1 MTQAHQVTV
10 PNKLLPAFSNLSQA
24 IYDIIVWK
32 GGRGA
37 AKSQAL
43 AAIGILESYIDD
55 GVILCCREIQK
66 SVSDSIYSMLVSYIE
81 DKGLGKDF
89 KILNTSI
96 TNVRTGAEFIFAGL
110 KSNITSIK
118 SINKLRVVLVD
129 EAENVTQNSWD
140 ILLPTPR
147 YGAVRIYV
155 VFNPR
160 FEDDPTYQEFVAK
173 SDDRKLVIDIQ
184 YTDNPW
190 FPPSLERQRQRDAKG
205 DAGRYAWIWKG
216 KFLQITDA
224 SIYGKKIVSRAFKVD
239 ESYGE
244 PLIGVD
250 WGFSN
255 DPNAVMENYIKGN
268 TLYIRNAADKVGLEL
283 DDTAEWLVKHVP
295 VIKKYTSRADS
306 ARPETIS
313 KVRKDKDNPV
323 PLIKACK
330 KWPGSVIEGIA
341 YIQSFDE
348 IVIHP
353 DADACRAEL
362 TAYSFKK
369 DKFDEITSVPQDED
383 DHYSDAL
390 RYALE
395 PLIQN
400 KSTKRHRA
408 TAGKRTYR

>member
-1 MTQAHQVTV
+1 MTTAHQVTV
-10 PNKLLPAFSNLSQA
+10 PNKLLPAFNNLSQA

-32 GGRGA
+32 GGRGSG
-37 AKSQAL
+37 KSQSL

-66 SVSDSIYSMLVSYIE
+66 SISDSIYSMLVSYIE

-96 TNVRTGAEFIFAGL
+96 TNLKTGAEFIFAGL

-118 SINKLRVVLVD
+118 SINKLRVVLTD
-129 EAENVTQNSWD
+129 EAENISQNSWD

-147 YGAVRIYV
+147 YGDVRIYV

-173 SDDRKLVIDIQ
+173 TDDRKLVIDIQ

-216 KFLQITDA
+216 SFLQITEA
-224 SIYGKKIVSRAFKVD
+224 SILAKKLVTRLFEVD
-239 ESYGE
+239 DSFGD

-255 DPNAVMENYIKGN
+255 DPNAVTESYVKEN
-268 TLYIRNAADKVGLEL
+268 TLYIRNAAKRIGLEL

-295 VIKKYTSRADS
+295 KIKQFTSRADS

-313 KVRKDKDNPV
+313 KVKHDKEHPI

-330 KWPGSVIEGIA
+330 KWKGCVEDGIA
-341 YIQSFDE
+341 QLQSFDE

-353 DADACRAEL
+353 DAEDCKAEL

-369 DKFDEITSVPQDED
+369 DKFDEITAIPLDVDNHFADS
-383 DHYSDAL
+383 L
-390 RYALE
+390 RYGIE
-395 PLIQN
+395 PHIGRGK
-400 KSTKRHRA
+400 KSVFDVV
-408 TAGKRTYR
+408 G

>member
-10 PNKLLPAFSNLSQA
+10 PSKLLPAFNNLSQC

-43 AAIGILESYIDD
+43 AAIGVLESYIDD

-81 DKGLGKDF
+81 DKGLGADF
-89 KILNTSI
+89 KVLNTSI
-96 TNVRTGAEFIFAGL
+96 TNIKTGAEFIFAGL

-129 EAENVTQNSWD
+129 EAENVSQNSWD
-140 ILLPTPR
+140 VLLPTPR
-147 YGAVRIYV
+147 YGDVRIYV

-173 SDDRKLVIDIQ
+173 DDGRKLVIDIQ

-190 FPPSLERQRQRDAKG
+190 FPPSLERQRERDAKG

-216 KFLQITDA
+216 KFLQITEA
-224 SIYGKKIVSRAFKVD
+224 SILAKKLVTRLFEVD
-239 ESYGE
+239 EGYGD
-244 PLIGVD
+244 PLIGID

-255 DPNAVMENYIKGN
+255 DPNAVTESYVKDN
-268 TLYIRNAADKVGLEL
+268 TLYIRNAAKKIGLEL

-295 VIKKYTSRADS
+295 KIKQYTSRADNS
-306 ARPETIS
+306 RPETIS
-313 KVRKDKDNPV
+313 KVKHDKENPI
-323 PLIKACK
+323 PLIKSCK
-330 KWPGSVIEGIA
+330 KWSGCVEDGIA
-341 YIQSFDE
+341 QLQSFDE

-353 DADACRAEL
+353 DAEDCKAEL

-369 DKFDEITSVPQDED
+369 DKFDEITAIPLDLDNHFADS
-383 DHYSDAL
+383 L
-390 RYALE
+390 RYGIE
-395 PLIQN
+395 PYI
-400 KSTKRHRA
+400 
-408 TAGKRTYR
+408 GKGGFSYDNI

>member
-1 MTQAHQVTV
+1 MAQTAHQVTV
-10 PNKLLPAFSNLSQA
+10 PNKLLPAFNNLSQA

-81 DKGLGKDF
+81 DKGLDKDF

-96 TNVRTGAEFIFAGL
+96 TNIRTGAEFIFAGL

-129 EAENVTQNSWD
+129 EAENVSQNSWD

-173 SDDRKLVIDIQ
+173 NDDRKLVIDIQ

-216 KFLQITDA
+216 KFLQITEA
-224 SIYGKKIVSRAFKVD
+224 SILAKKLVTREFEVD
-239 ESYGE
+239 DSYGD
-244 PLIGVD
+244 PLIGID

-255 DPNAVMENYIKGN
+255 DPNAVTESYVKDN
-268 TLYIRNAADKVGLEL
+268 TLYIRNAAKKVGLEL

-295 VIKKYTSRADS
+295 KIKRYTSRADNS
-306 ARPETIS
+306 RPETIS
-313 KVRKDKDNPV
+313 KVKHDKENPI
-323 PLIKACK
+323 PLIKGCK
-330 KWPGSVIEGIA
+330 KWKGCVEDGIA
-341 YIQSFDE
+341 QLQSFDE

-353 DADACRAEL
+353 DAEECKAEL

-369 DKFDEITSVPQDED
+369 DKFDEITAIPLDLDNHFADS
-383 DHYSDAL
+383 L
-390 RYALE
+390 RYGIE
-395 PLIQN
+395 PHIGRGK
-400 KSTKRHRA
+400 KSVFDVV
-408 TAGKRTYR
+408 G

>member
-10 PNKLLPAFSNLSQA
+10 PNKLLPAFTNLSQCV
-24 IYDIIVWK
+24 YDIIVWK
-32 GGRGA
+32 GGRGSG
-37 AKSQAL
+37 KSQSL

-81 DKGLGKDF
+81 DKGLSGDF

-96 TNVRTGAEFIFAGL
+96 TNIKTGAEFIFAGL

-147 YGAVRIYV
+147 YGDVRIYV

-173 SDDRKLVIDIQ
+173 TDKRKLVIDIQ
-184 YTDNPW
+184 YTDNPF
-190 FPPSLERQRQRDAKG
+190 FPPSLERQRQRDANG
-205 DAGRYAWIWKG
+205 DAGRYAWVWKG
-216 KFLQITDA
+216 KFLQITEA
-224 SIYGKKIVSRAFKVD
+224 SILAKKLVTRAYEVD
-239 ESYGE
+239 DSFGD

-255 DPNAVMENYIKGN
+255 DPNAVTESYVKDN
-268 TLYIRNAADKVGLEL
+268 TLYIRNAAKKIGLEL
-283 DDTAEWLVKHVP
+283 DDTAEWLIKHVP
-295 VIKKYTSRADS
+295 KIKQYTSRADN

-313 KVRKDKDNPV
+313 KVKHDKENPI

-330 KWPGSVIEGIA
+330 KWKGCVEDGIA
-341 YIQSFDE
+341 QLQSFDE

-353 DADACRAEL
+353 DADCCKAEL

-369 DKFDEITSVPQDED
+369 DKFDEITAIPL
-383 DHYSDAL
+383 DADNHFADSL
-390 RYALE
+390 RYGIE
-395 PLIQN
+395 PYI
-400 KSTKRHRA
+400 
-408 TAGKRTYR
+408 GKGRFSYDNI

>member
-10 PNKLLPAFSNLSQA
+10 PNKLLPAFTNLSQC

-32 GGRGA
+32 GGRGSG
-37 AKSQAL
+37 KSQSL

-96 TNVRTGAEFIFAGL
+96 TNIKTGAEFIFAGL

-147 YGAVRIYV
+147 YGDVRIYV

-173 SDDRKLVIDIQ
+173 TDKRKLVIDIQ
-184 YTDNPW
+184 YTDNPF
-190 FPPSLERQRQRDAKG
+190 FPPSLERQRQRDANG
-205 DAGRYAWIWKG
+205 DAGRYAWVWKG
-216 KFLQITDA
+216 KFLQITEA
-224 SIYGKKIVSRAFKVD
+224 SILAKKLVTRTYEVD
-239 ESYGE
+239 DSFGD

-255 DPNAVMENYIKGN
+255 DPNAVTESYVKDN
-268 TLYIRNAADKVGLEL
+268 TLYIRNAAKKVGLEL
-283 DDTAEWLVKHVP
+283 DDTAEWLIKHVP
-295 VIKKYTSRADS
+295 KIKQYTSRADN

-313 KVRKDKDNPV
+313 KVKHDKENPI

-330 KWPGSVIEGIA
+330 KWKGCVEDGIA
-341 YIQSFDE
+341 QLQSFDE

-353 DADACRAEL
+353 DADCCKAEL

-369 DKFDEITSVPQDED
+369 DKFDEITAIPL
-383 DHYSDAL
+383 DADNHFADSL
-390 RYALE
+390 RYGIE
-395 PLIQN
+395 PYI
-400 KSTKRHRA
+400 
-408 TAGKRTYR
+408 GKGRFSYDNI

>member
-1 MTQAHQVTV
+1 MTTAHQVTV
-10 PNKLLPAFSNLSQA
+10 PNKLLPAFNNLSQA

-81 DKGLGKDF
+81 DKGLDKDF

-96 TNVRTGAEFIFAGL
+96 TNIRTGAEFIFAGL

-216 KFLQITDA
+216 KFLQITAA
-224 SIYGKKIVSRAFKVD
+224 SILAKKLVTRDFEVD
-239 ESYGE
+239 DSYGD
-244 PLIGVD
+244 PLIGID

-255 DPNAVMENYIKGN
+255 DPNAVTESYVKEN
-268 TLYIRNAADKVGLEL
+268 TLYIRNAAKKIGLEL
-283 DDTAEWLVKHVP
+283 DDTAEWLIKHVP
-295 VIKKYTSRADS
+295 KIKRFTSRADN

-313 KVRKDKDNPV
+313 KVKHDKENPI

-330 KWPGSVIEGIA
+330 KWKGCVEDGIA
-341 YIQSFDE
+341 QLQSFDE

-353 DADACRAEL
+353 DAEECKAEL

-369 DKFDEITSVPQDED
+369 DKFDEITAIPLDLDNHFADS
-383 DHYSDAL
+383 L
-390 RYALE
+390 RYGIE
-395 PLIQN
+395 PHIGRQS
-400 KSTKRHRA
+400 KSVFDVV
-408 TAGKRTYR
+408 G

>member
-10 PNKLLPAFSNLSQA
+10 PNKLLPAFSNLSQC

-66 SVSDSIYSMLVSYIE
+66 SVSDSIYSMLVSYIM
-81 DKGLGKDF
+81 DKGLDKDF

-96 TNVRTGAEFIFAGL
+96 TNIKTGAEFIFAGL

-147 YGAVRIYV
+147 YGAVRIYI

-216 KFLQITDA
+216 KFLQITEA
-224 SIYGKKIVSRAFKVD
+224 SILAKKLVTREFDVD
-239 ESYGE
+239 DSFGG

-255 DPNAVMENYIKGN
+255 DPNAVTESYVKEN
-268 TLYIRNAADKVGLEL
+268 TLYIRNAAKKIGLEL

-295 VIKKYTSRADS
+295 KIKQFTSRADS

-313 KVRKDKDNPV
+313 KVKHDKENPI

-330 KWPGSVIEGIA
+330 KWKGCVEDGIA
-341 YIQSFDE
+341 QLQSFDE

-353 DADACRAEL
+353 DAEDCKAEL

-369 DKFDEITSVPQDED
+369 DKFDEITAVPLDLD
-383 DHYSDAL
+383 NHFADSL
-390 RYALE
+390 RYGIE
-395 PLIQN
+395 PYIGRGK
-400 KSTKRHRA
+400 KSVFDVI
-408 TAGKRTYR
+408 G

>member
-1 MTQAHQVTV
+1 MAQAAHQVTV
-10 PNKLLPAFSNLSQA
+10 PNKLLPAFNNLSQA

-81 DKGLGKDF
+81 DKGLSKDF

-96 TNVRTGAEFIFAGL
+96 TNIRTGAEFIFAGL

-147 YGAVRIYV
+147 YGDVRIYV

-173 SDDRKLVIDIQ
+173 TDPRKLVIDIQ

-216 KFLQITDA
+216 KFLQITEA
-224 SIYGKKIVSRAFKVD
+224 SILAKKLVTREFEIDDSFGD
-239 ESYGE
+239 
-244 PLIGVD
+244 PLIGID

-255 DPNAVMENYIKGN
+255 DPNAVTESYVKEN
-268 TLYIRNAADKVGLEL
+268 TLYIRNAAKKIGLEL

-295 VIKKYTSRADS
+295 KIKKFTSRADNS
-306 ARPETIS
+306 RPETIS
-313 KVRKDKDNPV
+313 KVKHDKENPI

-330 KWPGSVIEGIA
+330 KWTGCVEDGIA
-341 YIQSFDE
+341 QLQSFDE

-353 DADACRAEL
+353 DAEECKAEL

-369 DKFDEITSVPQDED
+369 DKFDEITAIPLDLDNHFADS
-383 DHYSDAL
+383 L
-390 RYALE
+390 RYGIE
-395 PLIQN
+395 PHIGRGK
-400 KSTKRHRA
+400 KSVFDVI
-408 TAGKRTYR
+408 G

>member
-173 SDDRKLVIDIQ
+173 DDSRKLVIDIQ

-216 KFLQITDA
+216 KFLQITEA
-224 SIYGKKIVSRAFKVD
+224 SILAKKLVTREFEIDDSFGD
-239 ESYGE
+239 

-255 DPNAVMENYIKGN
+255 DPNAVTESYVKGN
-268 TLYIRNAADKVGLEL
+268 TLYIRNAAKKIGLEL
-283 DDTAEWLVKHVP
+283 DDTAEWLIKHVP
-295 VIKKYTSRADS
+295 KIKQFTSRADS

-313 KVRKDKDNPV
+313 KVKHDKENPI

-330 KWPGSVIEGIA
+330 KWKGCVEDGIA
-341 YIQSFDE
+341 QLQSFDE

-353 DADACRAEL
+353 DAEDCKAEL

-369 DKFDEITSVPQDED
+369 DKFDEITAVPLDLD
-383 DHYSDAL
+383 NHFADSL
-390 RYALE
+390 RYGIE
-395 PLIQN
+395 PYIGRGK
-400 KSTKRHRA
+400 KSVFDVV
-408 TAGKRTYR
+408 G